1 VHRSER
7 RIGPPL
13 LHEAP
18 ANAGFLYWGLQ
29 ASDAAWYR
37 GGTNL
42 IDGERKSLRY
52 VVMLMAD
59 FRFHAEAEASL

>member
-1 VHRSER
+1 MR
-7 RIGPPL
+7 
-13 LHEAP
+13 
-18 ANAGFLYWGLQ
+18 GFLYWGLQ

-59 FRFHAEAEASL
+59 FRFHAEAGAR